1 MNQQQVDTFISADA
15 ELLEGIESDIYE
27 HLSALVDST
36 VARMAALPDDAS
48 DADQESALAPLN
60 DQLAATIAN
69 TMFLRQQDV
78 ASMALTLASGRM
90 PPMRSPKQLMDSAT
104 ISGDSIASHFRRRSP
119 SKWMQNLFG
128 QGREQVEAQVLAA
141 IASGVWAIAGDIQRF
156 TWDKPE
162 KWRWF
167 TKEDELVCSVCR
179 PLNDAIFDEF
189 KEKAHWACRCECL
202 PAPSPDG

>member
-1 MNQQQVDTFISADA
+1 MSQEKVEAFINADA
-15 ELLEGIESDIYE
+15 ELLQGIEADIFE
-27 HLSALVDST
+27 QLSPLVDST
-36 VARMAALPDDAS
+36 VARMAALPEDAS
-48 DADQESALAPLN
+48 DADFEAALAPLN
-60 DQLAATIAN
+60 DTLSSTIAN

-90 PPMRSPKQLMDSAT
+90 PPMRSPQQLMESAS
-104 ISGDSIASHFRRRSP
+104 ISGDSIASHFKRRSP

-128 QGREQVEAQVLAA
+128 QQREQVEAQVVAA

-156 TWDKPE
+156 TWDKPA

-189 KEKAHWACRCECL
+189 KEKAHWACRCECI
-202 PAPSPDG
+202 PAEAG